1 MSVIRLVARS
11 NKETVETLEW
21 MLQEALDGRLS
32 DFMSQFRDDSGRE
45 RHAITGVYRSDPAKA
60 VMALT
65 RMTRLLTSEDTLS
78 GR

>member
-1 MSVIRLVARS
+1 MSVI
-11 NKETVETLEW
+11 
-21 MLQEALDGRLS
+21 RLS